1 MSEQDEDAPRTE
13 PVRAVPITS
22 LGGPTSGGPAVS
34 GPAVSGPTVDLG
46 KASAPPTPAGG
57 PSTTPI
63 PQVAPPVHPQP
74 APPVAR
80 LPVPQPPVPQTPAP
94 WATAHAG
101 WTPQPAV
108 VTDQRV
114 VSGAVVAIA
123 WVCAIFSFGYML
135 PWAVAASRGRSNQ
148 AAIGLVNLFLGW
160 SFIGWVVSLVMACQ
174 AHAVRMV
181 APVNVMLAAQVVAQ
195 PGTAPAGWYP
205 SPAGYGQEYWDGQRW
220 TGHRAP

>member
-1 MSEQDEDAPRTE
+1 MSEQDEDDPRTE

-22 LGGPTSGGPAVS
+22 LGGPTVE
-34 GPAVSGPTVDLG
+34 LG
-46 KASAPPTPAGG
+46 KASSPSPPAAG
-57 PSTTPI
+57 PPTTPI
-63 PQVAPPVHPQP
+63 PQVTPSVHPQP
-74 APPVAR
+74 APSLPSSQQPVAR

-94 WATAHAG
+94 WATAQAG

-123 WVCAIFSFGYML
+123 WVCAILSFGYML